1 MYWQYIVKISRHCEI
16 SNRQQIRV
24 CIKVNYFISFLRSDF
39 ENLKKI
45 HVFNYFL
52 NIMMYNYDAY
62 SK

>member
-39 ENLKKI
+39 ENLKKNTC
-45 HVFNYFL
+45 FYLFL
-52 NIMMYNYDAY
+52 KYYDV
-62 SK
+62 